1 MFRNTSSNVIDILK
15 TKNVTGNYHQYCVT
29 TKVNYIYQIVF

>member
-1 MFRNTSSNVIDILK
+1 MFGNTSSDVINILK

-29 TKVNYIYQIVF
+29 INVNYIR